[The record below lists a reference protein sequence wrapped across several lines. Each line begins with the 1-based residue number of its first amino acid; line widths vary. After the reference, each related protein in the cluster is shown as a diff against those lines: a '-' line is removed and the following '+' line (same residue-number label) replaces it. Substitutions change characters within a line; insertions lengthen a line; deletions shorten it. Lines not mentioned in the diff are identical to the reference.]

1 MDKKGVLQIVDCFD
15 AVNGVNIT
23 VKEIYQSWS
32 PTLQFSFHIIGSGRR
47 SIYED
52 NTYKS
57 IKILKS
63 MPLPSFIYPNLSLGF
78 GVRTILK
85 TIRNRNIACVHIAT
99 PGTLGFTA
107 SFLARINNIP
117 IVCTHHTNWDIYNLS
132 TFPKVLSLPLNYI
145 IKIILKILYKSSQ
158 KVIVH
163 SPNVIKK
170 IKNLGVKSV
179 EYLPL
184 GVNIYSGKSDIIE
197 AKKKAKKI
205 ICDKYHFSKEKPL
218 IMYVGRISKDKNINL
233 LKSIIDNNKDINF
246 LVIGEGPLT
255 KYLSQAKNCVITG
268 VMDRSDLDSCY
279 LSGDCFF
286 SGSIM
291 ETVGRV
297 FLESLGYGTPLII
310 PASGDHVTILKRC
323 PSVFFF
329 VEKSVSDIVIKM
341 KEIINSGKYFEYLQ
355 LEAYRFAQEFT
366 WKKVLKRHV
375 DVYKEYENSLNISK
389 K

>member
-117 IVCTHHTNWDIYNLS
+117 IVCTHHTNWDAYILLM
-132 TFPKVLSLPLNYI
+132 FPKVLSLPLNYI
-145 IKIILKILYKSSQ
+145 MKILLKKLYKSSR
-158 KVIVH
+158 KIIVH
-163 SPNVIKK
+163 SPNLIEK
-170 IKNLGVKSV
+170 INNLGVKKV
-179 EYLPL
+179 EYLPI
-184 GVNIYSGKSDIIE
+184 GVNIYSGKSNIIE
-197 AKKKAKKI
+197 AKKKAKVI
-205 ICDKYHFSKEKPL
+205 VCDKYHFLKEKPL
-218 IMYVGRISKDKNINL
+218 IIYVGRISKEKNIVL
-233 LKSIIDNNKDINF
+233 LKNVITNNENMNF

-255 KYLSQAKNCVITG
+255 KYLSQTKNCIVTG
-268 VMDRSDLDSCY
+268 ILYGNDLNECY
-279 LSGDCFF
+279 LAGDCFF
-286 SGSIM
+286 SGSIT

-297 FLESLGYGTPLII
+297 FLESLGHGTPLIV
-310 PASGDHVTILKRC
+310 SDHGDHVTILKNC

-329 VEKSVSDIVIKM
+329 SRQSVNDIIIKI
-341 KEIINSGKYFEYLQ
+341 KEIINSGKYFEDLQ
-355 LEAYRFAQEFT
+355 LEAFKFAQEFA
-366 WKKVLKRHV
+366 WKKVLKRYS
-375 DVYKEYENSLNISK
+375 DVYKDIGL
-389 K
+389 